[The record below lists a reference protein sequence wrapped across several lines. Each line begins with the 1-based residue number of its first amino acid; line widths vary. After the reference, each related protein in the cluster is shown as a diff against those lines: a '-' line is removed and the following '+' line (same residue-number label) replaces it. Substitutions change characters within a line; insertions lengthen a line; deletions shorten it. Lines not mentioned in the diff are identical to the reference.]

1 MAILKTIKITEDP
14 ILIGIQWSHSFA
26 FSTSS
31 QLNPVPVDLVL
42 TPIDL
47 TLYNVKF
54 ALQQGSNKIT
64 PTITKYSNGL
74 ATARLTAIQTAAM
87 GRGQYQGQLYLESIA
102 TLDTSFFVY
111 VEVDVVG
118 VVS

>member
-1 MAILKTIKITEDP
+1 MAIIKTIKITEDP

-54 ALQQGSNKIT
+54 ALQQGSNKVA
-64 PTITKYSNGL
+64 PTITTYSNGL

-87 GRGQYQGQLYLESIA
+87 GRGQYQGQLFLENKA
-102 TLDTSFFVY
+102 TLDASFFVY
-111 VEVDVVG
+111 VEVDVIG
-118 VVS
+118 VIP

>member
-1 MAILKTIKITEDP
+1 
-14 ILIGIQWSHSFA
+14 LIGIQWSHSFT

-31 QLNPVPVDLVL
+31 QLNPIPVDLVL

-47 TLYNVKF
+47 DLYNVKL
-54 ALQQGSNKIT
+54 ALQQGSNKVT
-64 PTITKYSNGL
+64 PTITTYANGI
-74 ATARLTAIQTAAM
+74 ATARLSAIQTAAM
-87 GRGQYQGQLYLESIA
+87 GRGQHQGQLYLENKI

-118 VVS
+118 VIS